1 MSILLGLL
9 LTLLVSPVYG
19 VLKRTWT
26 PQMGWNTF
34 NAYGCNINEEQVRMN
49 AQALVDSGLRD
60 LGYTMVTTD
69 CAWNAPERD
78 AQGKM
83 QWNSTTFPSGG
94 KALGDFLHERNLGFG
109 MYSGAGFKQ
118 CNPWPIVGSRGQTF
132 LCSAPIVGCKTRREC
147 ET

>member
-34 NAYGCNINEEQVRMN
+34 NAYGCNINEEQVKMN

-60 LGYTMVTTD
+60 F
-69 CAWNAPERD
+69 PERD

-118 CNPWPIVGSRGQTF
+118 CNPCPIVGSRGQTF